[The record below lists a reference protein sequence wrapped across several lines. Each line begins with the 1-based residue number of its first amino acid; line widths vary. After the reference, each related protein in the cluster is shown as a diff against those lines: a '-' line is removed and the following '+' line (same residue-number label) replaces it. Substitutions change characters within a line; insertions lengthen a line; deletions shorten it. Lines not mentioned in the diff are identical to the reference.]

1 MPKKKLAQP
10 RIFFGILEFHLSLE
24 FTLAFNQIEKSNR
37 KRKIVKNMISIEI
50 DESTY
55 TYLLQL
61 LNKRYVETDDIS
73 EKEQLNKIYK
83 ALCFKS
89 ETWLSQLNN

>member
-1 MPKKKLAQP
+1 
-10 RIFFGILEFHLSLE
+10 
-24 FTLAFNQIEKSNR
+24 
-37 KRKIVKNMISIEI
+37 MISIEI

-61 LNKRYVETDDIS
+61 INKRYAETDDIS
-73 EKEQLNKIYK
+73 EKEQLNNIYK

-89 ETWLSQLNN
+89 ETWLSNI

>member
-1 MPKKKLAQP
+1 
-10 RIFFGILEFHLSLE
+10 
-24 FTLAFNQIEKSNR
+24 
-37 KRKIVKNMISIEI
+37 MISIEI

-73 EKEQLNKIYK
+73 EKVQLNKIYK